1 VRLVACSNGHTQ
13 YDVSQVV
20 EAEIACRCGEKIANR
35 ALEGVDA
42 KIHRCGSCGAQVGA
56 EAPSCDYCGSE
67 IVRDTRR
74 LSLICPECYA
84 RNAEESRYCT
94 ACGVGFRPE
103 PLPTD
108 GVELPCPGCG
118 CLMPPRAVG
127 GIGLNECPQCNGLW
141 VPENRF
147 DHLIAQA
154 CEAARN
160 AAPGLLARDE
170 PRRSGGNPFSTKV
183 VYRKCPVCD
192 AHMQR
197 TNFQKRSGVM
207 IDRCHEHGTW
217 LDADELERIAG
228 FVLQGGLGPGGHRE
242 YAMRTELDAMK
253 RREAA
258 ALARAM
264 KGESI
269 AVRTRDH
276 EPEGFLGMLF
286 RLLDGYTRGGPP
298 IAARRT

>member
-1 VRLVACSNGHTQ
+1 VRLLACSNCHTQ
-13 YDVSQVV
+13 YDASQVV
-20 EAEIACRCGEKIANR
+20 DAEIVCRCGEKIANR
-35 ALEGVDA
+35 TLEGVDA

-56 EAPSCDYCGSE
+56 EAPSCEYCGSE
-67 IVRDTRR
+67 IVRDTRA

-84 RNAEESRYCT
+84 RNAEASRYCT
-94 ACGVGFRPE
+94 ACGVAFRPE
-103 PLPTD
+103 PVQVE
-108 GVELPCPGCG
+108 GFELPCPACG

-127 GIGLNECPQCNGLW
+127 GIGINECPECNGIW
-141 VPENRF
+141 APENRF

-154 CEAARN
+154 CEAARQ
-160 AAPGLLARDE
+160 APAGALGAR
-170 PRRSGGNPFSTKV
+170 PRKAGDNPFQKQV

-197 TNFQKRSGVM
+197 TNFQKRSGVI

-228 FVLQGGLGPGGHRE
+228 FVLEGGLGAGGHRE
-242 YAMRTELDAMK
+242 YAMRAELDAMR

-258 ALARAM
+258 AMARAI

-269 AVRTRDH
+269 AVRSREHDGD
-276 EPEGFLGMLF
+276 GFLGMLLKH
-286 RLLDGYTRGGPP
+286 LLD
-298 IAARRT
+298 

>member
-1 VRLVACSNGHTQ
+1 VRLVACPNCHTQ

-20 EAEIACRCGEKIANR
+20 DAEITCRCGEKIQNR

-56 EAPSCDYCGSE
+56 EAPSCEYCGSE

-94 ACGVGFRPE
+94 ACGVAFRPE
-103 PLPTD
+103 QLEIE
-108 GVELPCPGCG
+108 GHELPCPACG

-127 GIGLNECPQCNGLW
+127 GIGINECPQCNGIW
-141 VPENRF
+141 APENRF

-154 CEAARN
+154 CETARQ
-160 AAPGLLARDE
+160 AGPDLPGHKK
-170 PRRSGGNPFSTKV
+170 PRASGANPFSSKV

-197 TNFQKRSGVM
+197 TNFQKRSGVI
-207 IDRCHEHGTW
+207 IDRCHDHGTW
-217 LDADELERIAG
+217 LDADELEQIAG
-228 FVLQGGLGPGGHRE
+228 FVLEGGLGAGGHRA
-242 YAMRTELDAMK
+242 YAMRAELDAMK

-258 ALARAM
+258 AMARAI

-269 AVRTRDH
+269 AVHARDH
-276 EPEGFLGMLF
+276 EPGGFLGILLKT
-286 RLLDGYTRGGPP
+286 LLD
-298 IAARRT
+298 